1 MISRLAPI
9 PGAPRPVA
17 SLPILVAFVLLSGV
31 VFAETPGWDQG
42 RSVYARRARP
52 AEEPEKVDWEAR
64 VTALLREEPG
74 DLVVAAVGD
83 LIFNERISHLSAP
96 ERKNLLRILQEADV
110 AIGNL
115 EFSINDRPELQ
126 KVFYNFRA
134 PREFAWELAATGISL
149 VSMANN
155 HALDFGPEGLLECLR
170 ALDLSGIAHAGAGR
184 TLAEAHEPG
193 TKRPPGQKGRVALL
207 SYMRYWTDR
216 DRCADPSGPCLATI
230 DPATVLVAR
239 SDGTVESVEGPQER
253 DVKAMEEDVLLAKRR
268 HSPVFV
274 AYHVHDVSHARVYGI
289 QDTTPP
295 NEEIPFRRAVDA
307 GADAVLGSGP
317 HVLRGIELR
326 EGRPIFYSLSN
337 FIYQYRTPNTIPTD
351 LPHQRDSEMP
361 RPANVSVWDRRDS
374 REVMESVIARMTYR
388 DGTLRRLELIPV
400 TIDDEGPLFGVPRIA
415 STKRAKEIVEL
426 LQSLSAPY
434 GTKIAWRGWYGEV
447 ELPAV
452 GHATPQPAS

>member
-1 MISRLAPI
+1 MISRLAPFR
-9 PGAPRPVA
+9 APFRVA
-17 SLPILVAFVLLSGV
+17 RVLGLAAFVLVSGAAS
-31 VFAETPGWDQG
+31 AEPPGWDQG
-42 RSVYARRARP
+42 RSVYDRRVQP
-52 AEEPEKVDWEAR
+52 AEVPEKVDWEAR

-74 DLVVAAVGD
+74 DLVVTAVGD
-83 LIFNERISHLSAP
+83 LIFNEGISHLTAP

-126 KVFYNFRA
+126 RVFYNFRA
-134 PREFAWELAATGISL
+134 PRAFAWELAATGISL
-149 VSMANN
+149 VSLANN

-184 TLAEAHEPG
+184 TLAEAREAG

-216 DRCADPSGPCLATI
+216 DRCVDPSGPCLATI

-239 SDGTVESVEGPQER
+239 SDGAVEAVEGPQER
-253 DVKAMEEDVLLAKRR
+253 DVLAMEEDVLLAKRR
-268 HSPVFV
+268 HGPVFV
-274 AYHVHDVSHARVYGI
+274 SYHLHDVSHARVHGI
-289 QDTTPP
+289 QETTPP
-295 NEEIPFRRAVDA
+295 NEEIPFRRAIDA

-326 EGRPIFYSLSN
+326 NGRPIFYSLSN
-337 FIYQYRTPNTIPTD
+337 FVYQYRTPKAIPTD

-374 REVMESVIARMTYR
+374 REVMESVVARMTYR
-388 DGTLRRLELIPV
+388 DGVLRKLELIPV
-400 TIDDEGPLFGVPRIA
+400 TIDDEGPLFGVPRLA
-415 STKRAKEIVEL
+415 STKRAREIVAL
-426 LQSLSAPY
+426 LQRLSAPY
-434 GTKIAWRGWYGEV
+434 GTKIAFREWYGEV
-447 ELPAV
+447 ELPA
-452 GHATPQPAS
+452 GSAAAPAPPR

>member
-1 MISRLAPI
+1 MSSRLAPCL
-9 PGAPRPVA
+9 V
-17 SLPILVAFVLLSGV
+17 LVAFVLSSGAV
-31 VFAETPGWDQG
+31 SAEPPGWDQG
-42 RSVYARRARP
+42 RSVYERRLRP
-52 AEEPEKVDWEAR
+52 AEAPEKVDWEAR

-83 LIFNERISHLSAP
+83 LIFNERISHLVAP

-149 VSMANN
+149 VSLANN
-155 HALDFGPEGLLECLR
+155 HALDFGTEGLLECLR

-184 TLAEAHEPG
+184 TLAAAREPG

-216 DRCADPSGPCLATI
+216 DRCVDPSGPCLATI

-239 SDGTVESVEGPQER
+239 DGKVEAVEGPQER
-253 DVKAMEEDVLLAKRR
+253 DVNAMEEDVLLAKRR
-268 HSPVFV
+268 FGPVFV
-274 AYHVHDVSHARVYGI
+274 AYHVHDVSHARAFGV
-289 QDTTPP
+289 QDTTPA
-295 NEEIPFRRAVDA
+295 NEEIPFRRAIDA

-326 EGRPIFYSLSN
+326 GGKPIFYSLSN
-337 FIYQYRTPNTIPTD
+337 FIYQYRTPKAIPTD
-351 LPHQRDSEMP
+351 HPHQRDSEMP

-374 REVMESVIARMTYR
+374 REVMESVVARMTYR
-388 DGTLRRLELIPV
+388 EGTLRRLELIPV
-400 TIDDEGPLFGVPRIA
+400 TIDDEGPLFGVPRLA

-426 LQSLSAPY
+426 LQRLSAPY

-447 ELPAV
+447 ELPAI
-452 GHATPQPAS
+452 ASASPQRAG

>member
-1 MISRLAPI
+1 MISRLAPYL
-9 PGAPRPVA
+9 V
-17 SLPILVAFVLLSGV
+17 LVAFVFSSGAV
-31 VFAETPGWDQG
+31 SAEPPGWDQG
-42 RSVYARRARP
+42 RSVYERRVQP
-52 AEEPEKVDWEAR
+52 AEVPEKVDWEAR

-74 DLVVAAVGD
+74 DLVVVAVGD

-96 ERKNLLRILQEADV
+96 ERKDLLRILQEADV

-155 HALDFGPEGLLECLR
+155 HALDFGPEGLLACLR

-184 TLAEAHEPG
+184 TLAAAREPG
-193 TKRPPGQKGRVALL
+193 TRRPPGQKGRVALL

-216 DRCADPSGPCLATI
+216 DRCGDPSGPCLATI

-239 SDGTVESVEGPQER
+239 DGNVEAVEGPQER
-253 DVKAMEEDVLLAKRR
+253 DVLAMEEDVLLAKRR
-268 HSPVFV
+268 HSPLFV
-274 AYHVHDVSHARVYGI
+274 AYHVHDVSHARAYGI

-295 NEEIPFRRAVDA
+295 NEEIPFRRAIDA

-326 EGRPIFYSLSN
+326 DGKPIFHSLSN
-337 FIYQYRTPNTIPTD
+337 FIYQYRTPKAIPTD

-374 REVMESVIARMTYR
+374 REVMESVVARMTYR
-388 DGTLRRLELIPV
+388 DGRLARLELIPV
-400 TIDDEGPLFGVPRIA
+400 TIDDEGPLFGVPRLA
-415 STKRAKEIVEL
+415 STQRAKEIVAL
-426 LQSLSAPY
+426 LQRLSAPY
-434 GTKIAWRGWYGEV
+434 GTKVTLKEWYGEV
-447 ELPAV
+447 ELPAI
-452 GHATPQPAS
+452 APASTQPAR